1 MTDRILVFIPMYNC
15 ARQIGRVIP
24 QLSGR
29 IKPLI
34 AEVLVLDNGSR
45 DGGPEVARDALQR
58 IEGLSWRI
66 ARNRE
71 NYNLG
76 GSHKLAFDHAIDNG
90 FSHVIVLHGDD
101 QANIDD
107 FADALQSGLHRQYDS
122 LLGARFMRGSRLEGY
137 STYRLIGN
145 HGLNILTSA
154 IVRRWIADQGSGLN
168 LYGTDYLASRFY
180 NAFHDNLIFPAEM
193 LYHSVHSGAKFRFV
207 PISWREEDQSSSAR
221 PISQALQILSV
232 AWNRNRIFS
241 EPPRAEPAAAR
252 GFDVIYGR

>member
-15 ARQIGRVIP
+15 ARQIGRVAA

-45 DGGPEVARDALQR
+45 DGGPEVARDALQK
-58 IEGLSWRI
+58 IEGLAWTV

-76 GSHKLAFDHAIDNG
+76 GSHKVAFDYAIDHG

-107 FADALQSGLHRQYDS
+107 FVEALQAGLHLRHDS
-122 LLGARFMRGSRLEGY
+122 LLGARFMRGSRLHGY
-137 STYRLIGN
+137 SLYRQVGN
-145 HGLNILTSA
+145 YGLNILTSA
-154 IVRRWIADQGSGLN
+154 IVRHWITDQGSGLN
-168 LYGTDYLASRFY
+168 LYSTNYLASRFY
-180 NAFHDNLIFPAEM
+180 NSLHDNLIFPAEM
-193 LYHSVHSGAKFRFV
+193 LYQSIFAGANFRFV
-207 PISWREEDQSSSAR
+207 PISWREEDQASNAK
-221 PISQALQILSV
+221 PIRQALQILNV
-232 AWNRNRIFS
+232 AWNRRRIFAVPPD
-241 EPPRAEPAAAR
+241 EPPATGR
-252 GFDVIYGR
+252 GFDVVYKS